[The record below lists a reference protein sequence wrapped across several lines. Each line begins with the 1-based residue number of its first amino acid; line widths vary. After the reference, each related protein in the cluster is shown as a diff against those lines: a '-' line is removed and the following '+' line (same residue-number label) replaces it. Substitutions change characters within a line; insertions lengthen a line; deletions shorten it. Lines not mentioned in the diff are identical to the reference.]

1 MVEKFRQSLPKKLL
15 IENLESRHK
24 IILLTTRRY
33 GRVFEVVDPRL
44 AMQKQ
49 ETYVKAITIRDPSD
63 IHTIK
68 EDVKKG
74 MILIL
79 RVTPL
84 AQKDVEKLR
93 KVVEEL
99 YVIARDSNADIAR
112 LGDER
117 IIVTPQGVKIW
128 KPDYDLK

>member
-1 MVEKFRQSLPKKLL
+1 
-15 IENLESRHK
+15 
-24 IILLTTRRY
+24 
-33 GRVFEVVDPRL
+33 VDPRL

-84 AQKDVEKLR
+84 AQKDVEKVR

>member
-1 MVEKFRQSLPKKLL
+1 M
-15 IENLESRHK
+15 
-24 IILLTTRRY
+24 
-33 GRVFEVVDPRL
+33 DPRL

-68 EDVKKG
+68 EDVKKR

-84 AQKDVEKLR
+84 AQKDVDKLR

>member
-1 MVEKFRQSLPKKLL
+1 M
-15 IENLESRHK
+15 
-24 IILLTTRRY
+24 
-33 GRVFEVVDPRL
+33 DPRL

-117 IIVTPQGVKIW
+117 IIVTPEGVKIW

>member
-1 MVEKFRQSLPKKLL
+1 
-15 IENLESRHK
+15 
-24 IILLTTRRY
+24 
-33 GRVFEVVDPRL
+33 
-44 AMQKQ
+44 MQKQ

-74 MILIL
+74 MIMIL

>member
-1 MVEKFRQSLPKKLL
+1 MLKKLL
-15 IENLESRHK
+15 IENLEFRHK
-24 IILLTTRRY
+24 IILITVRRY

-84 AQKDVEKLR
+84 AQKDVDKLR

>member
-1 MVEKFRQSLPKKLL
+1 MDL
-15 IENLESRHK
+15 
-24 IILLTTRRY
+24 
-33 GRVFEVVDPRL
+33 RL

>member
-1 MVEKFRQSLPKKLL
+1 
-15 IENLESRHK
+15 
-24 IILLTTRRY
+24 
-33 GRVFEVVDPRL
+33 
-44 AMQKQ
+44 MQKQ
-49 ETYVKAITIRDPSD
+49 ETYVKAITISDPSD

>member
-1 MVEKFRQSLPKKLL
+1 M
-15 IENLESRHK
+15 
-24 IILLTTRRY
+24 
-33 GRVFEVVDPRL
+33 DPRL

-79 RVTPL
+79 RGTPL

>member
-1 MVEKFRQSLPKKLL
+1 
-15 IENLESRHK
+15 
-24 IILLTTRRY
+24 
-33 GRVFEVVDPRL
+33 
-44 AMQKQ
+44 MQKQ
-49 ETYVKAITIRDPSD
+49 SSPTYLKALTIRDPSD
-63 IHTIK
+63 IHGIK
-68 EDVKKG
+68 EDIKKG

-84 AQKDVEKLR
+84 AQKNVEKLR

-99 YVIARDSNADIAR
+99 YVIARDSNSDIAR

>member
-1 MVEKFRQSLPKKLL
+1 M
-15 IENLESRHK
+15 
-24 IILLTTRRY
+24 
-33 GRVFEVVDPRL
+33 DPRL

-63 IHTIK
+63 IHAIK